1 MARMTYT
8 DAFNALEYLDS
19 IGVTGGE
26 AFEEA
31 VQEIADSLGDQ
42 DFMEKIQYGVMGD
55 KQRAREFDY
64 SLEEQRALEA
74 KKKKQA
80 QKPTAVPAANATKA
94 SNIYGSGPI
103 TQAEWDRI
111 RSMYGSEPTAQK
123 EQDKIRK
130 VSGSGAVTQA
140 ELDKIRSMYGYIN

>member
-42 DFMEKIQYGVMGD
+42 DFMERLQYGTLWD
-55 KQRAREFDY
+55 KQRAIEYDAM
-64 SLEEQRALEA
+64 LEEQRELEA
-74 KKKKQA
+74 KKKKQEL
-80 QKPTAVPAANATKA
+80 QKTKEVA
-94 SNIYGSGPI
+94 KDGPMYGNPI
-103 TQAEWDRI
+103 SQEEWNKI
-111 RSMYGSEPTAQK
+111 RSMYGSPTATK
-123 EQDKIRK
+123 
-130 VSGSGAVTQA
+130 A
-140 ELDKIRSMYGYIN
+140 EMEKLRDYPM

>member
-64 SLEEQRALEA
+64 SIEEQRALEA

-80 QKPTAVPAANATKA
+80 QKPATVKVIDVA
-94 SNIYGSGPI
+94 KDGPMYGNPI
-103 TQAEWDRI
+103 SQEEWDKI
-111 RSMYGSEPTAQK
+111 RGMYGS
-123 EQDKIRK
+123 
-130 VSGSGAVTQA
+130 S
-140 ELDKIRSMYGYIN
+140 N

>member
-8 DAFNALEYLDS
+8 DAIDALAYLDS

-55 KQRAREFDY
+55 KQRARELDY
-64 SLEEQRALEA
+64 SLEEQRELEA
-74 KKKKQA
+74 RKKKQEL
-80 QKPTAVPAANATKA
+80 QKLKEVAKDGPM
-94 SNIYGSGPI
+94 YGNPI
-103 TQAEWDRI
+103 SQEEWNRI
-111 RSMYGSEPTAQK
+111 RSMYGSTPATK
-123 EQDKIRK
+123 
-130 VSGSGAVTQA
+130 A
-140 ELDKIRSMYGYIN
+140 ELEKLRAYPM